1 MNPIEQRLIEQIVK
15 TIKEIKGTDID
26 EQYIQIQIPKDHQ
39 NGDYSTNLAMR
50 LAKEFQQK
58 PIEFASQLASHF
70 KQHSELI
77 EKVEVAG
84 PGFLNFWIK
93 SDQLT
98 GILKAILD
106 QGEDYGKNES
116 GQQEKVLV
124 EWISV
129 NPTGP
134 LHIGHARSAA
144 WGDVV
149 CRLMEAS
156 GYDVLREYYIND
168 AGNQIDNLAL
178 SLIARYKEILG
189 LPFELPQDGYHG
201 EDVRMIALKILE
213 NFGDDLLERDDVL
226 NFFKAKGIQ
235 YEMDRIYEDLQYFR
249 VDMESWQSEQDL
261 YDTGKVDEVI
271 SLMKAKDLTYMEED
285 ALWFKSSL
293 YGDDKDRVLIKADGL
308 YTYLTPDI
316 ANHLHKLE
324 RGYTRLV
331 NFWGADHHGYIPRM
345 KAALEALGYKDVL
358 EVDVVQMVRMIEEGK
373 EVKMSKRTG
382 NAITLRDL
390 CDDIGVDAVRYNM
403 VSRALE
409 THFDFDLGIARKQSN
424 DNPVYYAQY
433 AYARMNSIL
442 SKVERFKEQQEYTL
456 LVDEREVDLI
466 KHLGAFTEVVADSAR
481 TRQPNKVTNYIQQLA
496 QYFHRF
502 YGSLKVNDPDHPQLS
517 NERLALVVAT
527 QITLK
532 NALTLIGVSAPEV
545 M

>member
-1 MNPIEQRLIEQIVK
+1 MNKIENELVEGLKKVMRDISDEMLDESMVMV
-15 TIKEIKGTDID
+15 EIPRDSSM
-26 EQYIQIQIPKDHQ
+26 
-39 NGDYSTNLAMR
+39 GDYSSNIAMR
-50 LAKEFQQK
+50 LTKALKMK
-58 PIEFASQLASHF
+58 PQDVAQLF
-70 KQHSELI
+70 V
-77 EKVEVAG
+77 EKLPAYCPSLESVEVAG

-93 SDQLT
+93 SDQLA
-98 GILKAILD
+98 GIIKTILD
-106 QGEDYGKNES
+106 KGEDYGKNDS
-116 GQQEKVLV
+116 GQQERVLV

-178 SLIARYKEILG
+178 SLIARYKEQLG
-189 LPFELPQDGYHG
+189 LPFELPADGYHG
-201 EDVRMIALKILE
+201 EDVSHIATKLRE
-213 NFGDDLLERDDVL
+213 DFGDDLLEREDVL
-226 NFFKAKGIQ
+226 AFFKEKGIQ

-249 VDMESWQSEQDL
+249 VEMDSWQSEQDL
-261 YDTGKVDEVI
+261 YDEGKVEQVI
-271 SLMKAKDLTYMEED
+271 SLMKEKDLTYMED
-285 ALWFKSSL
+285 NALWFRSSL
-293 YGDDKDRVLIKADGL
+293 FGDDKDRVLIKADGL

-324 RGYTRLV
+324 RGYSRMV

-345 KAALEALGYKDVL
+345 KAALEALGHKDVL
-358 EVDVVQMVRMIEEGK
+358 DVDIVQMVRMVEDGK

-403 VSRALE
+403 VTRALE
-409 THFDFDLGIARKQSN
+409 THFDFDLGVARKQSN

-433 AYARMNSIL
+433 AYARMNSIFN
-442 SKVERFKEQQEYTL
+442 KVAGFTEQEEYTL
-456 LVDEREVDLI
+456 LVDEREVDLM
-466 KHLGAFTEVVADSAR
+466 KHLGTFTELVSDSAR
-481 TRQPNKVTNYIQQLA
+481 TRQPNKVTNYIQKLA
-496 QYFHRF
+496 QYFHSF
-502 YGSLKVNDPDHPQLS
+502 YGALKVNDPEHPQLS
-517 NERLALVVAT
+517 NERLALVRAT

-532 NALTLIGVSAPEV
+532 NALTLIGVSSLES